1 MKRTRYFGVPILGI
15 LIATFG
21 IWFYTSTENPS
32 FKDSIALR
40 STYKH
45 PFGSPVTSSAEL
57 AKIQFYDGDG
67 RPRSLQDFKGQ
78 VVLLNIWATWCV
90 SCRAEHDVLL
100 ELARTGKVDIYGLNY
115 KDNRADAQRWLRQL
129 GDPYVANAF
138 DENGRVGIDWG
149 VYGAPETFIMD
160 KHGIIRH
167 KHIGP
172 LTREALEQE
181 ILPLIARLEAGQ

>member
-1 MKRTRYFGVPILGI
+1 MARYLRYLVPLALFLLLAGLLYRGLSLDPKVVPSP
-15 LIATFG
+15 LIG
-21 IWFYTSTENPS
+21 KPMPS
-32 FKDSIALR
+32 FTLPRLANASASISDTDL
-40 STYKH
+40 K
-45 PFGSPVTSSAEL
+45 GKVTA
-57 AKIQFYDGDG
+57 
-67 RPRSLQDFKGQ
+67 
-78 VVLLNIWATWCV
+78 LNIWATWCV

-138 DENGRVGIDWG
+138 DADGRVGIDWG

-160 KHGIIRH
+160 KDGIIRH

-172 LTREALEQE
+172 LTREALQQE
-181 ILPLIARLEAGQ
+181 ILPLIARLEAAQ